1 MLLAPASTTA
11 PAASFANRA
20 AFLARWVGIAL
31 LLLFTAPVV
40 VALVVV
46 AVWFVIPSAHGRGR
60 HLRPLIAPAI
70 GGFAGLGAWMLLSGR
85 SPLDDGLVAQLMLAE
100 ALVFSSAMPAE
111 DPIRRWLAGVGP
123 LAFGVGPSLALAA
136 AWKIS
141 RRPADETIP
150 KRVAELARNGAEHPD
165 DGVLLGFTANGDPV
179 SLTSRELSAHM
190 LVAGATQAGKSTLIK
205 RHVEGICRL
214 GHSVLV
220 LDGKADP
227 ALAAFLR
234 GLNPQTQVW
243 VPGAQVVPLD
253 LLGGSPSEF
262 AAKLIDVHRWT
273 EPHYRAINHRYA
285 LQLGTY
291 FALGGEARTPGTV
304 VRLLV
309 PDNLDAAADA
319 LSTRLLRTGDTTR
332 AEAALAITTYTA
344 DLLKDPTRRLVIAGL
359 ADRFAGIVEG
369 ALAGCL
375 DDAPGAV
382 RLEAVLA
389 APGPWYLGL
398 PGDTMPDEVAALGAW
413 LLRELARIAHYRRS
427 TPGCDP
433 QAHVIVDE
441 LSALGHGALHLEPV
455 LARARDAGIAVVVTT
470 QALADVRALSATLP
484 DQLLAN
490 TGVQVFFH
498 MRDREASWAASALG
512 SGEAEQEMLSEDVD
526 GEFVRRSRRTLT
538 APLVPARVLEG
549 FGVGDAMLSVAAT
562 ATGGARRLER
572 FRVALPGHAARSPSI
587 RATLLAVSASVLVA
601 ALVLATGLL
610 NRPSTLSSC
619 QATQRALKLHCR
631 R

>member
-1 MLLAPASTTA
+1 
-11 PAASFANRA
+11 
-20 AFLARWVGIAL
+20 
-31 LLLFTAPVV
+31 
-40 VALVVV
+40 
-46 AVWFVIPSAHGRGR
+46 
-60 HLRPLIAPAI
+60 
-70 GGFAGLGAWMLLSGR
+70 
-85 SPLDDGLVAQLMLAE
+85 
-100 ALVFSSAMPAE
+100 
-111 DPIRRWLAGVGP
+111 
-123 LAFGVGPSLALAA
+123 
-136 AWKIS
+136 
-141 RRPADETIP
+141 
-150 KRVAELARNGAEHPD
+150 
-165 DGVLLGFTANGDPV
+165 
-179 SLTSRELSAHM
+179 M

-205 RHVEGICRL
+205 RHVEGIHRL

-227 ALAAFLR
+227 ALADFLR
-234 GLNPQTQVW
+234 SLDPRAIIWG
-243 VPGAQVVPLD
+243 PGRPVAPLD
-253 LLGGSPSEF
+253 LLKGNLSEF
-262 AAKLIDVHRWT
+262 AAKLIDIHRWT

-285 LQLGTY
+285 LQLGAY
-291 FALGGEARTPGTV
+291 LALSGEARTPATV

-319 LSTRLLRTGDTTR
+319 LSTQLRRAGDTTR

-344 DLLKDPTRRLVIAGL
+344 DLLKDPARRLVIAGL

-382 RLEAVLA
+382 PLETILA
-389 APGPWYLGL
+389 APELWYMGL

-413 LLRELARIAHYRRS
+413 LLRELARIAHHRRS
-427 TPGCDP
+427 ASGRVH

-441 LSALGHGALHLEPV
+441 LSALGHGALQLEPV

-512 SGEAEQEMLSEDVD
+512 SGEADQETLSEDVNGD
-526 GEFVRRSRRTLT
+526 VVRRSRRTLT
-538 APLVPARVLEG
+538 APLVPARVLEA

-562 ATGGARRLER
+562 ATGGERRLER
-572 FRVALPGHAARSPSI
+572 FRVALPGGGARSSPVG
-587 RATLLAVSASVLVA
+587 ATVLAVSACVLA
-601 ALVLATGLL
+601 PALVLATGFLNPSVHNLRVVDDVARPELALGPVAQPAPPLARAAPASPVVAAASQAATVPQSWRVGDTDHMGVYLRAQPDGSPLHAWPDNTPMEAAGAPAVGRTGEIWQPVRAPDGSTGWVKERYLL
-610 NRPSTLSSC
+610 DAR
-619 QATQRALKLHCR
+619 ATGSH
-631 R
+631 